1 MSESPVPE
9 NSVSRIVIDPACT
22 LGTIDR
28 KVFGGFVEHL
38 GRCIYG
44 GLYEEGSPLAGERG
58 FRTDVLDPRSGV
70 RSGSR
75 VAFRLD
81 ASRLYFFD
89 PATGDAVGWPAA
101 PAEAGTVS
109 AAAG

>member
-1 MSESPVPE
+1 
-9 NSVSRIVIDPACT
+9 
-22 LGTIDR
+22 
-28 KVFGGFVEHL
+28 
-38 GRCIYG
+38 
-44 GLYEEGSPLAGERG
+44 
-58 FRTDVLDPRSGV
+58 
-70 RSGSR
+70 
-75 VAFRLD
+75 LD